1 MFVRDTGYFLYC
13 CDKMP
18 DRSSLIKGARLGFD
32 SVEDTV
38 ECDRHESM
46 ATAIRKSAIRKE
58 RNECWF
64 L

>member
-1 MFVRDTGYFLYC
+1 
-13 CDKMP
+13 MP

-46 ATAIRKSAIRKE
+46 ATAIRNQPSEKREISAGF
-58 RNECWF
+58 CYF
-64 L
+64 C